1 MRLKQYDIECI
12 KQSFIEVFDEGEIY
26 LFGSR
31 TDDTMR
37 GGDIDYNELLFKELN
52 KDIFNDFND
61 QRIINS
67 FLFNFTKLQD
77 LKDAKLF
84 KTVLIQLKEI
94 DSYSI
99 PMKDVLNI
107 LEKLNILN
115 NADDWDL
122 LHEIRNAIAHE
133 YPLDVAERIES
144 LQMALRGYELLKKIF
159 HNLKN
164 YCLLYNLIQ

>member
-1 MRLKQYDIECI
+1 MQALQDI
-12 KQSFIEVFDEGEIY
+12 IESI
-26 LFGSR
+26 
-31 TDDTMR
+31 DTLITSA
-37 GGDIDYNELLFKELN
+37 DIDYNELLLKELN
-52 KDIFNDFND
+52 EDIFNDFND

-77 LKDAKLF
+77 LTGAKLF

-122 LHEIRNAIAHE
+122 LREIRNAVAHE

>member
-1 MRLKQYDIECI
+1 MQALQDI
-12 KQSFIEVFDEGEIY
+12 IESI
-26 LFGSR
+26 
-31 TDDTMR
+31 DTLITSA
-37 GGDIDYNELLFKELN
+37 DIDYNELLLKELN
-52 KDIFNDFND
+52 EDIFNDFND

-77 LKDAKLF
+77 LTGAKLF

-144 LQMALRGYELLKKIF
+144 LQMALWGYELLKKIF
-159 HNLKN
+159 HNLKTTA
-164 YCLLYNLIQ
+164 YSIT

>member
-12 KQSFIEVFDEGEIY
+12 KQNFIEVFDEGEIY

-37 GGDIDYNELLFKELN
+37 DGDIDYNELLFKELN
-52 KDIFNDFND
+52 EDIFNDFND

-67 FLFNFTKLQD
+67 FLFNFIKLQD
-77 LKDAKLF
+77 LKGAKLF

-99 PMKDVLNI
+99 SY
-107 LEKLNILN
+107 EGCF
-115 NADDWDL
+115 
-122 LHEIRNAIAHE
+122 E
-133 YPLDVAERIES
+133 YP
-144 LQMALRGYELLKKIF
+144 
-159 HNLKN
+159 
-164 YCLLYNLIQ
+164 

>member
-1 MRLKQYDIECI
+1 MQALQEIIESI
-12 KQSFIEVFDEGEIY
+12 
-26 LFGSR
+26 
-31 TDDTMR
+31 DTLITSA
-37 GGDIDYNELLFKELN
+37 DIDYNELLLIELN
-52 KDIFNDFND
+52 EDIFNDFNN

-77 LKDAKLF
+77 LTGAKLF

-115 NADDWDL
+115 DADDWDL
-122 LHEIRNAIAHE
+122 LREIRNAIAHE

-164 YCLLYNLIQ
+164 YCLLHNLIQ

>member
-1 MRLKQYDIECI
+1 MRLKQSDIECI

-67 FLFNFTKLQD
+67 FLFNFTK
-77 LKDAKLF
+77 
-84 KTVLIQLKEI
+84 
-94 DSYSI
+94 
-99 PMKDVLNI
+99 
-107 LEKLNILN
+107 
-115 NADDWDL
+115 
-122 LHEIRNAIAHE
+122 
-133 YPLDVAERIES
+133 
-144 LQMALRGYELLKKIF
+144 
-159 HNLKN
+159 
-164 YCLLYNLIQ
+164 